1 MPKGQEYSYNS
12 PLSEEHLDSINAA
25 IEGLDILDQMITR
38 TEMAEINVDVE
49 KQNSADNR
57 RRLLAIKRSFFPNA

>member
-1 MPKGQEYSYNS
+1 MPKGKEYLYNS
-12 PLSEEHLDSINAA
+12 PLSEEHLDSINSA

-49 KQNSADNR
+49 KQNAADNR